1 VRSCSAD
8 CQIKPS
14 VTQLFLCSW
23 RCVKKIALVTKAEH
37 QGGNWVEAGNPSA
50 GTLPQTV
57 EKITEKNRTV
67 TKNEQASRDSSR
79 DSKIDVTIRTG
90 SDEEK

>member
-1 VRSCSAD
+1 
-8 CQIKPS
+8 
-14 VTQLFLCSW
+14 
-23 RCVKKIALVTKAEH
+23 VKKIALVTKAEH